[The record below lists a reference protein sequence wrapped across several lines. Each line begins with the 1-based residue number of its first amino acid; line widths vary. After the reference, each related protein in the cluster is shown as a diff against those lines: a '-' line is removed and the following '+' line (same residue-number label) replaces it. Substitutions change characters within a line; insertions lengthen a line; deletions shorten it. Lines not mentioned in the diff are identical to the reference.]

1 MVHNAGQYVGIT
13 SDNADGLT
21 AGMLGF
27 GDGSMLSADGGSTNL
42 ATMRYYQRLY
52 GDAYIDL
59 MERGRTELIGGQTEL
74 QRLKAEDSIN
84 IVVYTFRIRKTKI
97 TYLCLEWLFYL
108 RNYLEKFRCI

>member
-59 MERGRTELIGGQTEL
+59 MEHEPYNIDMEIRARGYQTLYRRWGNYNTVDKKVRTG
-74 QRLKAEDSIN
+74 A
-84 IVVYTFRIRKTKI
+84 
-97 TYLCLEWLFYL
+97 
-108 RNYLEKFRCI
+108 